1 MQRFANQIT
10 GFYIKRA
17 FTENNFRT
25 ACSDNFLLNV
35 VVIVN
40 FKRIEIIRKEVSV
53 LTLKKYLSLKCW
65 RSYMKS
71 KIYLLENKIEKMTKK
86 LK

>member
-53 LTLKKYLSLKCW
+53 LILKKYLSLKCW
-65 RSYMKS
+65 RSYMK
-71 KIYLLENKIEKMTKK
+71 
-86 LK
+86 